1 MEVTKDLVLESMNT
15 YCTERKYGSEALTD
29 SFKEKFSNFFVKKYE
44 GKDVTDDDMKADLH
58 FNLDTAFSSSVD
70 LKTTLE
76 SQFNTKKTEYENQ
89 IAELNKKL
97 GLKPIQQQQQQQQ
110 QEFHIPKELQDQL
123 DELKRFKTEESKKEK
138 SKNILKLAKQ
148 SIRQDL
154 HGSFDAFVEDF
165 EASLEKEDKEQAD
178 KLVSRFQAIFKDSIG
193 DIKPLAPRQTAQVE
207 KEMLEGVSKIE
218 L

>member
-29 SFKEKFSNFFVKKYE
+29 GFKEKFSNFFVKRYE
-44 GKDVTDDDMKADLH
+44 GKDVSEDDMKSDLH

-70 LKTTLE
+70 LKTILE

-97 GLKPIQQQQQQQQ
+97 GLKPDQQQQQQQQ
-110 QEFHIPKELQDQL
+110 HFQIPQELQDQL

-165 EASLEKEDKEQAD
+165 EASLDKEDKEQAD

-193 DIKPLAPRQTAQVE
+193 DIKPLAPRQTAQAE
-207 KEMLEGVSKIE
+207 KEMLEGVNKIE